1 MTALIGL
8 ISGLGLIGLAL
19 SLGGMPAAY
28 VNATGMLIVLC
39 GTAAVT
45 MISFSSSDLRDL
57 PKAVREL
64 LFESREEASQAAY
77 FVLRLA
83 ERARKDG
90 VLQLPN
96 IPALKNRPMLSKAIS
111 LIADGTVTEDVER
124 TLEHESWAAAARRRC
139 TADILRRAGEVAP
152 AMGLIGTL
160 LGLVQLLGQLSNPA
174 AIGPAMAVALL
185 TTFYGAILAHM
196 VFLPLAAKADR
207 SREAE
212 QLINSVYSLGA
223 SSIGRKENPRRLEV
237 ALNALL
243 PPNKQVQYF

>member
-1 MTALIGL
+1 
-8 ISGLGLIGLAL
+8 
-19 SLGGMPAAY
+19 
-28 VNATGMLIVLC
+28 
-39 GTAAVT
+39 
-45 MISFSSSDLRDL
+45 
-57 PKAVREL
+57 
-64 LFESREEASQAAY
+64 
-77 FVLRLA
+77 
-83 ERARKDG
+83 
-90 VLQLPN
+90 
-96 IPALKNRPMLSKAIS
+96 
-111 LIADGTVTEDVER
+111 
-124 TLEHESWAAAARRRC
+124 
-139 TADILRRAGEVAP
+139 
-152 AMGLIGTL
+152 MGLIGTL